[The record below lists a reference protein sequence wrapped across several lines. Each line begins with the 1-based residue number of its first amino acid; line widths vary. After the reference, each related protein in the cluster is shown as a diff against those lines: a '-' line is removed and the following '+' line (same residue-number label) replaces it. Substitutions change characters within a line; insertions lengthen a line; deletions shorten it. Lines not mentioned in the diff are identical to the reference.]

1 MSATYGNLNI
11 ANAWE
16 AIADQIGDLPAIST
30 LETSTTW
37 KEFERNSASLART
50 FYEKGLKRDSKV
62 AFYCYNGPEYLEGQ
76 FAAFKL
82 RAIPANVNYRYL
94 DEELAYILNN
104 SDAEAILFDSSLT
117 ERVDSV
123 RAKCPKL
130 KAFVRIGEGANEDWF
145 MSYKDA
151 ISNDPLER
159 FERSSDDL
167 WFLYTGGTTGSP
179 KAVMWSHSGLI
190 GGMGETFR
198 SLGEEIPET
207 PHDAGDLAKRVT
219 GSGKEIRQLC
229 AAPLMHGTSS
239 LTALSTHMHGG
250 LVATLASKTFNAKE
264 LWETVEK
271 FKITMLTIV
280 GDAFARPMI
289 DELERSVADSRSW
302 DISSLRLV
310 MSSGVMF
317 SAPLKER
324 LLNLHSCTIL
334 DALGSSEG
342 TGMGKQVTS
351 RKRKDTGTARF
362 YLGKHTKVLRE
373 DGQEV
378 EPGSKQI
385 GKLALGYPLPVGYY
399 KDHEKT
405 EETFPTINGRRWSI
419 PGDWASVEKDGSIT
433 LLGRGSECI
442 NTGGEKV
449 FPEEVEEALKI
460 NPKIIDCNVVGLPDD
475 RWGEAV
481 AAVVEIKD
489 GEIISELEIINDAK
503 KRLAGYKVPKSIVF
517 VEKLKRGPNGKS
529 DYRWAR
535 KTAEN
540 API

>member
-1 MSATYGNLNI
+1 VSGTYVNLNI
-11 ANAWE
+11 ATAWE
-16 AIADQIGDLPAIST
+16 AISDQIGDLTAIST
-30 LETSTTW
+30 SENSESW
-37 KEFERNSASLART
+37 EEFEKRSASLAKT
-50 FYEKGLKRDSKV
+50 FSEKGLKRDSKV

-76 FAAFKL
+76 FAAFKI

-104 SDAEAILFDSSLT
+104 ADAEAILFDSSLT

-123 RAKCPKL
+123 RSRCPKL
-130 KAFVRIGEGANEDWF
+130 KVFVRIGGGSSEDWITD
-145 MSYKDA
+145 YEEA
-151 ISNDPLER
+151 VNNDTLPR
-159 FERSSDDL
+159 IERSGDDL

-179 KAVMWSHSGLI
+179 KAVMWSHAGLL
-190 GGMGETFR
+190 GGMAETFR
-198 SLGEEIPET
+198 SLGEKIPENSEE
-207 PHDAGDLAKRVT
+207 AGSIAKRVT
-219 GSGKEIRQLC
+219 SEGKEIRQLC

-239 LTALSTHMHGG
+239 LTALSTHTHGG
-250 LVATLASKTFNAKE
+250 LVSTLSSRTFDPRE
-264 LWETVEK
+264 LWEMVEK
-271 FKITMLTIV
+271 CKITMLTIV

-289 DELERSVADSRSW
+289 EELENSFANDTAW
-302 DISSLRLV
+302 DITSLRLV

-324 LLNLHSCTIL
+324 LLDLHSCTIL

-351 RKRKDTGTARF
+351 RRRKDTGTARF
-362 YLGKHTKVLRE
+362 FLGEHTRVLTE
-373 DGQEV
+373 NGEEV
-378 EPGSKQI
+378 EPGSNMT

-399 KDHEKT
+399 KDPEKT
-405 EETFPTINGRRWSI
+405 EATFPTINGRRWSI

-460 NPKIIDCNVVGLPDD
+460 NPLVVDCNVVGISDE
-475 RWGEAV
+475 RWGQAV
-481 AAVVEIKD
+481 TAVVEIKT
-489 GEIISELEIINDAK
+489 GATLEEAELLTEVK
-503 KRLAGYKVPKSIVF
+503 ERLAGYKVPKSVIF
-517 VEKLKRGPNGKS
+517 VEKLKRGPNGKA

-535 KTAEN
+535 EIAQSF
-540 API
+540 

>member
-1 MSATYGNLNI
+1 MSTTYGNLNI
-11 ANAWE
+11 ATAWE
-16 AIADQIGDLPAIST
+16 AISDEIGDLTAISSS
-30 LETSTTW
+30 ENSKSW
-37 KEFERNSASLART
+37 EEFEKRSASLAKT
-50 FYEKGLKRDSKV
+50 FSEKGLKRDSKV
-62 AFYCYNGPEYLEGQ
+62 AFYCYNGSEYLEGQ
-76 FAAFKL
+76 FAAFKI

-104 SDAEAILFDSSLT
+104 ADAEAVLFDSSLT

-123 RAKCPKL
+123 RSRCPKL
-130 KAFVRIGEGANEDWF
+130 KVFVRIGEGSSQDWITNYED
-145 MSYKDA
+145 A
-151 ISNDPLER
+151 VNNDPLPR
-159 FERSSDDL
+159 IDRSGDDL

-179 KAVMWSHSGLI
+179 KAVMWSHAGLM
-190 GGMGETFR
+190 GGMTETFR
-198 SLGEEIPET
+198 SLGEKVPESFEE
-207 PHDAGDLAKRVT
+207 AAKVAKRVT
-219 GSGKEIRQLC
+219 GEGKEIRQLC

-239 LTALSTHMHGG
+239 LTALGTHMHGG
-250 LVATLASKTFNAKE
+250 LVATLSSRTFDPKE
-264 LWETVEK
+264 LWEMVEK
-271 FKITMLTIV
+271 RRITMLTIV

-289 DELERSVADSRSW
+289 DELEASLESGNAR

-324 LLNLHSCTIL
+324 LLDLHSCTIL

-351 RKRKDTGTARF
+351 RRKKDTGTARF
-362 YLGKHTKVLRE
+362 FLGEHTRVISE
-373 DGQEV
+373 DGEEI
-378 EPGSKQI
+378 EPGSEKT

-399 KDHEKT
+399 KDPEKT
-405 EETFPTINGRRWSI
+405 ESTFPTINGRRWSI

-460 NPKIIDCNVVGLPDD
+460 NPLVVDCNVVGLPDE
-475 RWGEAV
+475 RWGQAV
-481 AAVVEIKD
+481 TAVVEVEP
-489 GEIISELEIINDAK
+489 GETLEDVELLNDVK
-503 KRLAGYKVPKSIVF
+503 ERLAGYKVPKSVVF

-535 KTAEN
+535 ETAQSL
-540 API
+540 

>member
-11 ANAWE
+11 ATAWE
-16 AIADQIGDLPAIST
+16 AISDQIGDLTAIYSG
-30 LETSTTW
+30 ENSESW
-37 KEFERNSASLART
+37 EEFEKRSASLAKT
-50 FYEKGLKRDSKV
+50 FSEKGLKRDSKV

-76 FAAFKL
+76 FAAFKI

-104 SDAEAILFDSSLT
+104 ADAEALLFDSSLT

-123 RAKCPKL
+123 RSRCPKL
-130 KAFVRIGEGANEDWF
+130 KVFLRVGEGPSEDWITN
-145 MSYKDA
+145 YEDA
-151 ISNDPLER
+151 VNNDPLPR
-159 FERSSDDL
+159 IERSGDDL

-179 KAVMWSHSGLI
+179 KAVMWSHAGLM
-190 GGMGETFR
+190 GGMAETFR
-198 SLGEEIPET
+198 SLGEKVPENFEEAAEI
-207 PHDAGDLAKRVT
+207 AKRVT
-219 GSGKEIRQLC
+219 GEGKEIRQLC

-239 LTALSTHMHGG
+239 LTALGTHMHGG
-250 LVATLASKTFNAKE
+250 LVATLSSRTFYPKE
-264 LWETVEK
+264 LWEMVEK
-271 FKITMLTIV
+271 CKITMLTIV

-289 DELERSVADSRSW
+289 DELEDSLKSDTAW
-302 DISSLRLV
+302 DLSSLRLV

-324 LLNLHSCTIL
+324 LLDLHSCTIL

-351 RKRKDTGTARF
+351 RRKKDTGTARF
-362 YLGKHTKVLRE
+362 FLGEHTRVLSE
-373 DGQEV
+373 DGEEI
-378 EPGSKQI
+378 EPGSEKI

-399 KDHEKT
+399 KDPEKT
-405 EETFPTINGRRWSI
+405 ELTFPTINGRRWSI
-419 PGDWASVEKDGSIT
+419 PGDWATIEKDGSIT

-460 NPKIIDCNVVGLPDD
+460 NSLVVDCNVVGLPDD
-475 RWGEAV
+475 RWGQAV
-481 AAVVEIKD
+481 TAVVEVKK
-489 GEIISELEIINDAK
+489 GETLKEVELLNDVK
-503 KRLAGYKVPKSIVF
+503 ERLAGYKVPKSVIF

-535 KTAEN
+535 ETAESS
-540 API
+540 

>member
-11 ANAWE
+11 ATAWE
-16 AIADQIGDLPAIST
+16 AISDQIGDLTAIYSG
-30 LETSTTW
+30 ENSESW
-37 KEFERNSASLART
+37 EEFEKRSASLAKT
-50 FYEKGLKRDSKV
+50 FSEKGLKRDSKV

-76 FAAFKL
+76 FAAFKI

-104 SDAEAILFDSSLT
+104 ADAEALLFDSSLT

-123 RAKCPKL
+123 RSRCPKL
-130 KAFVRIGEGANEDWF
+130 KVFLRVGEGPSEDWITN
-145 MSYKDA
+145 YEDA
-151 ISNDPLER
+151 VNNDPLPR
-159 FERSSDDL
+159 IERSGDDL

-179 KAVMWSHSGLI
+179 KAVMWSHAGLM
-190 GGMGETFR
+190 GGMAETFR
-198 SLGEEIPET
+198 SLGEKVPENFEEAAEI
-207 PHDAGDLAKRVT
+207 AKRVT
-219 GSGKEIRQLC
+219 GEGKEIRQLC

-239 LTALSTHMHGG
+239 LTALGTHMHGG
-250 LVATLASKTFNAKE
+250 LVATLSSRTFDPKE
-264 LWETVEK
+264 LWEMVEK
-271 FKITMLTIV
+271 CKITMLTIV

-289 DELERSVADSRSW
+289 DELEDSLKSDTVW
-302 DISSLRLV
+302 DLSSLRLV

-324 LLNLHSCTIL
+324 LLDLHSCTIL

-351 RKRKDTGTARF
+351 RRKKDTGTARF
-362 YLGKHTKVLRE
+362 FLGEHTRVLSE
-373 DGQEV
+373 DGE
-378 EPGSKQI
+378 EIELGSEKI

-399 KDHEKT
+399 KDPEKT
-405 EETFPTINGRRWSI
+405 ELTFPTINGRRWSI
-419 PGDWASVEKDGSIT
+419 PGDWATIEKDGSIT

-460 NPKIIDCNVVGLPDD
+460 NSLVVDCNVVGLPDD
-475 RWGEAV
+475 RWGQAV
-481 AAVVEIKD
+481 TAVVEVKK
-489 GEIISELEIINDAK
+489 GETLKEVELLNDVK
-503 KRLAGYKVPKSIVF
+503 ERLAGYKVPKSVIF

-535 KTAEN
+535 ETAESS
-540 API
+540 

>member
-11 ANAWE
+11 ATAWE
-16 AIADQIGDLPAIST
+16 AISDQIGDLTAIYSG
-30 LETSTTW
+30 ENSESW
-37 KEFERNSASLART
+37 EEFEKRSASLAKT
-50 FYEKGLKRDSKV
+50 FSEKGLKRDSKV

-76 FAAFKL
+76 FAAFKI

-104 SDAEAILFDSSLT
+104 ADAEALLFDSSLT

-123 RAKCPKL
+123 RSRCPKL
-130 KAFVRIGEGANEDWF
+130 KVFLRVGEGPSEDWITN
-145 MSYKDA
+145 YEDA
-151 ISNDPLER
+151 VSNDPLPR
-159 FERSSDDL
+159 IERSGDDL

-179 KAVMWSHSGLI
+179 KAVMWSHAGLM
-190 GGMGETFR
+190 GGMAETFR
-198 SLGEEIPET
+198 SLGEKVPENFEEAAEI
-207 PHDAGDLAKRVT
+207 AKRVT
-219 GSGKEIRQLC
+219 GEGKEIRQLC

-239 LTALSTHMHGG
+239 LTALGTHMHGG
-250 LVATLASKTFNAKE
+250 LVATLSSRTFDPKE
-264 LWETVEK
+264 LWEMVEK
-271 FKITMLTIV
+271 CKITMLTIV

-289 DELERSVADSRSW
+289 DELEDSLKSDTVR
-302 DISSLRLV
+302 DLSSLRLV

-324 LLNLHSCTIL
+324 LLDLHSCTIL

-351 RKRKDTGTARF
+351 RRKKDTGTARF
-362 YLGKHTKVLRE
+362 FLGEHTRVLSE
-373 DGQEV
+373 DGEEI
-378 EPGSKQI
+378 EPGSEKI

-399 KDHEKT
+399 KDPEKT
-405 EETFPTINGRRWSI
+405 ELTFPTINGRRWSI
-419 PGDWASVEKDGSIT
+419 PGDWATIEKDGSIT

-460 NPKIIDCNVVGLPDD
+460 NSLVVDCNVVGLPDD
-475 RWGEAV
+475 RWGQAV
-481 AAVVEIKD
+481 TAVVEVKK
-489 GEIISELEIINDAK
+489 GETLKEVELLNDVK
-503 KRLAGYKVPKSIVF
+503 ERLAGYKVPKSVIF

-535 KTAEN
+535 ETAESS
-540 API
+540 

>member
-11 ANAWE
+11 ATAWE
-16 AIADQIGDLPAIST
+16 AISDQIGDLTAIYSG
-30 LETSTTW
+30 ENSESW
-37 KEFERNSASLART
+37 EEFEKRSASLAKT
-50 FYEKGLKRDSKV
+50 FSEKGLKRDSKV
-62 AFYCYNGPEYLEGQ
+62 AFYCYNGSEYLEGQ
-76 FAAFKL
+76 FAAFKI

-104 SDAEAILFDSSLT
+104 ADAEAVIFDSSLT
-117 ERVDSV
+117 GRVESV
-123 RAKCPKL
+123 RSRCPKL
-130 KAFVRIGEGANEDWF
+130 KVFIRIGEGVPEDWIIN
-145 MSYKDA
+145 YEDA
-151 ISNDPLER
+151 VNNEPLQR
-159 FERSSDDL
+159 IERSGEDL

-179 KAVMWSHSGLI
+179 KAVMWSHAGLM
-190 GGMGETFR
+190 GGMAETFR
-198 SLGEEIPET
+198 SLGARVPESSEEAAKIAKIVT
-207 PHDAGDLAKRVT
+207 DDA
-219 GSGKEIRQLC
+219 KEIRQLC

-239 LTALSTHMHGG
+239 LTALGTHTHGG
-250 LVATLASKTFNAKE
+250 LVATLSSRTFDPKE
-264 LWETVEK
+264 LWEMVEK
-271 FKITMLTIV
+271 CRITMLTIV

-289 DELERSVADSRSW
+289 DELEMSLENGTAR

-342 TGMGKQVTS
+342 TGMGKHVTS
-351 RKRKDTGTARF
+351 RRKKDTGTAKF
-362 YLGKHTKVLRE
+362 FLGEHTRVLSE
-373 DGQEV
+373 DGVEI
-378 EPGSKQI
+378 EPGSNKT

-399 KDHEKT
+399 KDSEKT
-405 EETFPTINGRRWSI
+405 ELTFPTINGRRWSI

-460 NPKIIDCNVVGLPDD
+460 NPLVIDCNVVGLPDE
-475 RWGEAV
+475 RWGQAV
-481 AAVVEIKD
+481 TAVVEVKK
-489 GEIISELEIINDAK
+489 GETLEEAELLNDVRE
-503 KRLAGYKVPKSIVF
+503 RLAGYKVPKSVVF

-535 KTAEN
+535 ETAQSL
-540 API
+540 

>member
-1 MSATYGNLNI
+1 VSATYGNLNI
-11 ANAWE
+11 ATAWE
-16 AIADQIGDLPAIST
+16 AISDQIGDLTAIYSG
-30 LETSTTW
+30 ENSESW
-37 KEFERNSASLART
+37 EEFEKRSASLAKT
-50 FYEKGLKRDSKV
+50 FSEKGLKRDSKV

-76 FAAFKL
+76 FAAFKI

-104 SDAEAILFDSSLT
+104 ADAEALLFDSSLT

-123 RAKCPKL
+123 RSRCPKL
-130 KAFVRIGEGANEDWF
+130 KVFLRVGEGPSEDWITN
-145 MSYKDA
+145 YEDA
-151 ISNDPLER
+151 VNNDPLPR
-159 FERSSDDL
+159 IERSGDDL

-179 KAVMWSHSGLI
+179 KAVMWSHAGLM
-190 GGMGETFR
+190 GGMAETFR
-198 SLGEEIPET
+198 SLGEKVPENFEEAAEI
-207 PHDAGDLAKRVT
+207 AKRVT
-219 GSGKEIRQLC
+219 GEGKEIRQLC

-239 LTALSTHMHGG
+239 LTALGTHMHGG
-250 LVATLASKTFNAKE
+250 LVATLSSRTFDPKE
-264 LWETVEK
+264 LWEMVEK
-271 FKITMLTIV
+271 CKITMLTIV

-289 DELERSVADSRSW
+289 NELEDSLKSDTVW
-302 DISSLRLV
+302 DLSSLRLV

-324 LLNLHSCTIL
+324 LLDLHSCTIL

-351 RKRKDTGTARF
+351 RRKKDTGTARF
-362 YLGKHTKVLRE
+362 FLGEHTRVLSE
-373 DGQEV
+373 DGEEI
-378 EPGSKQI
+378 EPGSEKI

-399 KDHEKT
+399 KDPEKT
-405 EETFPTINGRRWSI
+405 ELTFPTINGRRWSI
-419 PGDWASVEKDGSIT
+419 PGDWATIEKDGSIT

-460 NPKIIDCNVVGLPDD
+460 NSLVVDCNVVGLPDD
-475 RWGEAV
+475 RWGQAV
-481 AAVVEIKD
+481 TAVVEVKK
-489 GEIISELEIINDAK
+489 GETLKEVELLNDVK
-503 KRLAGYKVPKSIVF
+503 ERLAGYKVPKSVIF

-535 KTAEN
+535 ETAESS
-540 API
+540 

>member
-11 ANAWE
+11 ATAWE
-16 AIADQIGDLPAIST
+16 AISDQIGDLTAIYSG
-30 LETSTTW
+30 ENSESW
-37 KEFERNSASLART
+37 EEFEKRSASLAKT
-50 FYEKGLKRDSKV
+50 FSEKGLKRDSKV

-76 FAAFKL
+76 FAAFKI

-104 SDAEAILFDSSLT
+104 ADAEALLFDSSLT

-123 RAKCPKL
+123 RSRCPKL
-130 KAFVRIGEGANEDWF
+130 KVFLRVGEGPSEDWITN
-145 MSYKDA
+145 YEDA
-151 ISNDPLER
+151 VNNDPLPR
-159 FERSSDDL
+159 IERSGDDL

-179 KAVMWSHSGLI
+179 KAVMWSHAGLM
-190 GGMGETFR
+190 GGMAETFR
-198 SLGEEIPET
+198 SLGEKVPENFEEAA
-207 PHDAGDLAKRVT
+207 DIAKRVT
-219 GSGKEIRQLC
+219 GEGKEIRQLC

-239 LTALSTHMHGG
+239 LTALGTHMHGG
-250 LVATLASKTFNAKE
+250 LVATLSSRTFDPKE
-264 LWETVEK
+264 LWEMVEK
-271 FKITMLTIV
+271 CKITMLTIV

-289 DELERSVADSRSW
+289 DELEDSLKSDTVW
-302 DISSLRLV
+302 DLSSLRLV

-324 LLNLHSCTIL
+324 LLDLHSCTIL

-351 RKRKDTGTARF
+351 RRKKDTGTARF
-362 YLGKHTKVLRE
+362 FLGEHTRVLSE
-373 DGQEV
+373 DGEEI
-378 EPGSKQI
+378 EPGSEKI

-399 KDHEKT
+399 KDPEKT
-405 EETFPTINGRRWSI
+405 ELTFPTINGRRWSI
-419 PGDWASVEKDGSIT
+419 PGDWATIEKDGSIT

-460 NPKIIDCNVVGLPDD
+460 NSLVVDCNVVGLPDD
-475 RWGEAV
+475 RWGQAV
-481 AAVVEIKD
+481 TAVVEVKK
-489 GEIISELEIINDAK
+489 GETLKEVELLNDVK
-503 KRLAGYKVPKSIVF
+503 ERLAGYKVPKSVIF

-535 KTAEN
+535 ETAESS
-540 API
+540 

>member
-11 ANAWE
+11 ATAWE
-16 AIADQIGDLPAIST
+16 AISDQIGDLTAIYSG
-30 LETSTTW
+30 ENSESW
-37 KEFERNSASLART
+37 EEFEKRSASLAKT
-50 FYEKGLKRDSKV
+50 FSEKGLKRDSKV

-76 FAAFKL
+76 FAAFKI

-104 SDAEAILFDSSLT
+104 ADAEALLFDSSLT

-123 RAKCPKL
+123 RSRCPKL
-130 KAFVRIGEGANEDWF
+130 KVFLRVGEGPSEDWITN
-145 MSYKDA
+145 YEDA
-151 ISNDPLER
+151 VNNDPLPR
-159 FERSSDDL
+159 IERSGDDL

-179 KAVMWSHSGLI
+179 KAVMWSHAGLM
-190 GGMGETFR
+190 GGMAETFR
-198 SLGEEIPET
+198 SLGEKVPENFEEAAEI
-207 PHDAGDLAKRVT
+207 AKRVT
-219 GSGKEIRQLC
+219 GAGKEIRQLC

-239 LTALSTHMHGG
+239 LTALGTHMHGG
-250 LVATLASKTFNAKE
+250 LVATLSSRTFDPKE
-264 LWETVEK
+264 LWEMVEK
-271 FKITMLTIV
+271 CKITMLTIV

-289 DELERSVADSRSW
+289 DELEDSLKSDTVW
-302 DISSLRLV
+302 DLSSLRLV

-324 LLNLHSCTIL
+324 LLDLHSCTIL

-351 RKRKDTGTARF
+351 RRKKDTGTARF
-362 YLGKHTKVLRE
+362 FLGEHTRVLSE
-373 DGQEV
+373 DGEEI
-378 EPGSKQI
+378 EPGSEKI

-399 KDHEKT
+399 KDPEKT
-405 EETFPTINGRRWSI
+405 ELTFPTINGRRWSI
-419 PGDWASVEKDGSIT
+419 PGDWATIEKDGSIT

-460 NPKIIDCNVVGLPDD
+460 NSLVVDCNVVGLPDD
-475 RWGEAV
+475 RWGQAV
-481 AAVVEIKD
+481 TAVVEVKK
-489 GEIISELEIINDAK
+489 GETLKEVELLNDVK
-503 KRLAGYKVPKSIVF
+503 ERLAGYKVPKSVIF

-535 KTAEN
+535 ETAESS
-540 API
+540 

>member
-11 ANAWE
+11 ATAWE
-16 AIADQIGDLPAIST
+16 AISDQIGDLTAVYSS
-30 LETSTTW
+30 ENSESW
-37 KEFERNSASLART
+37 EEFEKRSASLAKT
-50 FYEKGLKRDSKV
+50 FSEKGLKRDSKV
-62 AFYCYNGPEYLEGQ
+62 AFYCYNGSEYLEGQ
-76 FAAFKL
+76 FAAFKI

-94 DEELAYILNN
+94 DDELAYILNN
-104 SDAEAILFDSSLT
+104 ADAEALLFDSSLT

-123 RAKCPKL
+123 RSRCPKL
-130 KAFVRIGEGANEDWF
+130 KVFLRIGEGPSEDWITD
-145 MSYKDA
+145 YEDA
-151 ISNDPLER
+151 VNNDPLPR
-159 FERSSDDL
+159 IDRSGDDL

-179 KAVMWSHSGLI
+179 KAVMWSHAGLM
-190 GGMGETFR
+190 GGMTETFR
-198 SLGEEIPET
+198 SLGEKVPENFEEAAEI
-207 PHDAGDLAKRVT
+207 AKRVT
-219 GSGKEIRQLC
+219 GEGKEIRQLC

-239 LTALSTHMHGG
+239 LTALGTHMHGG
-250 LVATLASKTFNAKE
+250 LVATLSSRTFDPKE
-264 LWETVEK
+264 LWEMVEK
-271 FKITMLTIV
+271 CKVTMLTIV

-289 DELERSVADSRSW
+289 DELEASLENGTIR

-351 RKRKDTGTARF
+351 RRKKDTGTAKF
-362 YLGKHTKVLRE
+362 FLGEHTRVLSE
-373 DGQEV
+373 DGEEI
-378 EPGSKQI
+378 EPGSKKI

-399 KDHEKT
+399 KDPEKT
-405 EETFPTINGRRWSI
+405 EATFPTINGRRWSI
-419 PGDWASVEKDGSIT
+419 PGDWATIEKNGSIT

-460 NPKIIDCNVVGLPDD
+460 NPLVVDCNVVGLPDE

-481 AAVVEIKD
+481 TALVEVRKGETLREAELLKD
-489 GEIISELEIINDAK
+489 VKE
-503 KRLAGYKVPKSIVF
+503 RLAGYKVPKSVIF

-535 KTAEN
+535 KKAQSL
-540 API
+540 

>member
-11 ANAWE
+11 ATAWE
-16 AIADQIGDLPAIST
+16 AISDQIGDLTAIYSG
-30 LETSTTW
+30 ENSESW
-37 KEFERNSASLART
+37 EEFEKRSASLAKT
-50 FYEKGLKRDSKV
+50 FSEKGLKRDSKV

-76 FAAFKL
+76 FAAFKI

-104 SDAEAILFDSSLT
+104 ADAEALLFDSSLT

-123 RAKCPKL
+123 RSRCPKL
-130 KAFVRIGEGANEDWF
+130 KVFLRVGEGPSEDWITN
-145 MSYKDA
+145 YEDA
-151 ISNDPLER
+151 VNNDPLPR
-159 FERSSDDL
+159 IERSGDDL

-179 KAVMWSHSGLI
+179 KAVMWSHAGLM
-190 GGMGETFR
+190 GGMAETFR
-198 SLGEEIPET
+198 SLGEKVPENFEEAAEI
-207 PHDAGDLAKRVT
+207 AKRVT
-219 GSGKEIRQLC
+219 GEGKEIRQLC

-239 LTALSTHMHGG
+239 LTALGTHMHGG
-250 LVATLASKTFNAKE
+250 LVATLSSRTFDPKE
-264 LWETVEK
+264 LWEMVEK
-271 FKITMLTIV
+271 CKITMLTIV

-289 DELERSVADSRSW
+289 DELEDSLKSDTVW
-302 DISSLRLV
+302 DLSSLRLV

-324 LLNLHSCTIL
+324 LLDLHSCTIL

-351 RKRKDTGTARF
+351 RRKKDTGTARF
-362 YLGKHTKVLRE
+362 FLGEHTRVLSE
-373 DGQEV
+373 DGEEI
-378 EPGSKQI
+378 EPGSEKI

-399 KDHEKT
+399 KDPEKT
-405 EETFPTINGRRWSI
+405 ELTFPTINGRRWSI
-419 PGDWASVEKDGSIT
+419 PGDWATIEKDGSIT

-460 NPKIIDCNVVGLPDD
+460 NSLVVDCNVVGLPDD
-475 RWGEAV
+475 RWGQAV
-481 AAVVEIKD
+481 TALVEVKK
-489 GEIISELEIINDAK
+489 GETLKEVELLNDVK
-503 KRLAGYKVPKSIVF
+503 ERLAGYKVPKSVIF

-535 KTAEN
+535 ETAESS
-540 API
+540 

>member
-11 ANAWE
+11 ATAWE
-16 AIADQIGDLPAIST
+16 AISDQIGDLTAIYSS
-30 LETSTTW
+30 ENSESW
-37 KEFERNSASLART
+37 EEFEKRSASLAKT
-50 FYEKGLKRDSKV
+50 FSEKGLKRDSKV
-62 AFYCYNGPEYLEGQ
+62 AFYCYNGSEYLEGQ
-76 FAAFKL
+76 FAAFKI
-82 RAIPANVNYRYL
+82 RAIHANVNYRYL
-94 DEELAYILNN
+94 DDELAYILNN
-104 SDAEAILFDSSLT
+104 ADAEALLFDSSLT

-123 RAKCPKL
+123 RSRCPKL
-130 KAFVRIGEGANEDWF
+130 KVFLRIGEGPSEDWITD
-145 MSYKDA
+145 YEDA
-151 ISNDPLER
+151 VNNDPLPR
-159 FERSSDDL
+159 IDRSGDDL

-179 KAVMWSHSGLI
+179 KAVMWSHAGLM
-190 GGMGETFR
+190 GGMTETFR
-198 SLGEEIPET
+198 SLGEKVPENFEEAAEI
-207 PHDAGDLAKRVT
+207 AKRVT
-219 GSGKEIRQLC
+219 GEGKEIRQLC

-239 LTALSTHMHGG
+239 LTALGTHMHGG
-250 LVATLASKTFNAKE
+250 LVATLSSRTFDPKE
-264 LWETVEK
+264 LWEMVEK
-271 FKITMLTIV
+271 CKVTMLTIV

-289 DELERSVADSRSW
+289 DELEASLENGTIR

-351 RKRKDTGTARF
+351 RRKKDTGTAKF
-362 YLGKHTKVLRE
+362 FLGEHTRVLSE
-373 DGQEV
+373 DGEEI
-378 EPGSKQI
+378 EPGSKKI

-399 KDHEKT
+399 KDPEKT
-405 EETFPTINGRRWSI
+405 EATFPTINGRRWSI
-419 PGDWASVEKDGSIT
+419 PGDWATIEKNGSIT

-460 NPKIIDCNVVGLPDD
+460 NPLVVDCNVVGLPDE

-481 AAVVEIKD
+481 TALVEVRKGETLREAELLKD
-489 GEIISELEIINDAK
+489 VKE
-503 KRLAGYKVPKSIVF
+503 RLAGYKVPKSVIF

-535 KTAEN
+535 KKAQSL
-540 API
+540 

>member
-1 MSATYGNLNI
+1 MSTTYGNLNI
-11 ANAWE
+11 ATAWE
-16 AIADQIGDLPAIST
+16 AISDEIGDLTAISSS
-30 LETSTTW
+30 ENSKSW
-37 KEFERNSASLART
+37 EEFEKRSASLAKT
-50 FYEKGLKRDSKV
+50 FSEKGLKRDSKV
-62 AFYCYNGPEYLEGQ
+62 AFYCYNGSEYLEGQ
-76 FAAFKL
+76 FAAFKI

-104 SDAEAILFDSSLT
+104 ADAEAVLFDSSLT
-117 ERVDSV
+117 ERVNSV
-123 RAKCPKL
+123 RSRCPKL
-130 KAFVRIGEGANEDWF
+130 KVFVRIGEGSSQDWITNYED
-145 MSYKDA
+145 A
-151 ISNDPLER
+151 VNNDPLPR
-159 FERSSDDL
+159 IDRSGEDL

-179 KAVMWSHSGLI
+179 KAVMWSHAGLM
-190 GGMGETFR
+190 GGMTETFR
-198 SLGEEIPET
+198 SLGEKVPESFEE
-207 PHDAGDLAKRVT
+207 AAKVAKRVT
-219 GSGKEIRQLC
+219 GEGKEIRQLC

-239 LTALSTHMHGG
+239 LTALGTHMHGG
-250 LVATLASKTFNAKE
+250 LVATLSSRTFDPKE
-264 LWETVEK
+264 LWEMVEK
-271 FKITMLTIV
+271 RRITMLTIV

-289 DELERSVADSRSW
+289 DELEASLESGNAR

-324 LLNLHSCTIL
+324 LLDLHSCTIL

-351 RKRKDTGTARF
+351 RRKKDTGTARF
-362 YLGKHTKVLRE
+362 FLGEHTRVISE
-373 DGQEV
+373 DGEEI
-378 EPGSKQI
+378 EPGSEKT

-399 KDHEKT
+399 KDPEKT
-405 EETFPTINGRRWSI
+405 ESTFPTINGRRWSI

-460 NPKIIDCNVVGLPDD
+460 NPLVVDCNVVGLPDE
-475 RWGEAV
+475 RWGQAV
-481 AAVVEIKD
+481 TAVVEVEPGETLEEVELLKD
-489 GEIISELEIINDAK
+489 VKE
-503 KRLAGYKVPKSIVF
+503 RLAGYKVPKSVVF

-535 KTAEN
+535 ETAQSL
-540 API
+540 

>member
-1 MSATYGNLNI
+1 MSTTYGNLNI
-11 ANAWE
+11 ATAWE
-16 AIADQIGDLPAIST
+16 AISDEIGDLTVISSS
-30 LETSTTW
+30 ENSESW
-37 KEFERNSASLART
+37 EEFEKRSASLAKT
-50 FYEKGLKRDSKV
+50 FSEKGLKRDSKV
-62 AFYCYNGPEYLEGQ
+62 AFYCYNGSEYLEGQ
-76 FAAFKL
+76 FAAFKI

-104 SDAEAILFDSSLT
+104 ADAEAVLFDSSLT

-123 RAKCPKL
+123 RSRCPKL
-130 KAFVRIGEGANEDWF
+130 KVFVRIGEGFSQDWITNYED
-145 MSYKDA
+145 A
-151 ISNDPLER
+151 VNNDPLPR
-159 FERSSDDL
+159 IDRSGDDL

-179 KAVMWSHSGLI
+179 KAVMWSHAGLM
-190 GGMGETFR
+190 GGMTETFR
-198 SLGEEIPET
+198 SLGEKVPESFEE
-207 PHDAGDLAKRVT
+207 AAKIAKRVT
-219 GSGKEIRQLC
+219 GEGKEIRQLC

-239 LTALSTHMHGG
+239 LTALGTHMHGG
-250 LVATLASKTFNAKE
+250 LVATLSSRTFDPKE
-264 LWETVEK
+264 LWEMVEK
-271 FKITMLTIV
+271 CRITMLTIV

-289 DELERSVADSRSW
+289 DELEASLESGNAR

-324 LLNLHSCTIL
+324 LLDLHSCTIL

-351 RKRKDTGTARF
+351 RRKKDTGTARF
-362 YLGKHTKVLRE
+362 FLGEHTRVISE
-373 DGQEV
+373 DGEEI
-378 EPGSKQI
+378 EPGSEKT

-399 KDHEKT
+399 KDPEKT
-405 EETFPTINGRRWSI
+405 ESTFPTINGRRWSI

-460 NPKIIDCNVVGLPDD
+460 NPLVVDCNVVGLPDE
-475 RWGEAV
+475 RWGQAV
-481 AAVVEIKD
+481 TAVVEVEP
-489 GEIISELEIINDAK
+489 GETLEAVELLNDVK
-503 KRLAGYKVPKSIVF
+503 ERLAGYKVPKSVVF

-535 KTAEN
+535 ETAQSL
-540 API
+540 

>member
-1 MSATYGNLNI
+1 MSTTYGNLNI
-11 ANAWE
+11 ATAWE
-16 AIADQIGDLPAIST
+16 AISDEIGDLTAISSS
-30 LETSTTW
+30 ENSKSW
-37 KEFERNSASLART
+37 EEFEKRSASLAKT
-50 FYEKGLKRDSKV
+50 FSEKGLKRDSKV
-62 AFYCYNGPEYLEGQ
+62 AFYCYNGSEYLEGQ
-76 FAAFKL
+76 FAAFKI

-104 SDAEAILFDSSLT
+104 ADAEAVLFDSSLT

-123 RAKCPKL
+123 RSRCPKL
-130 KAFVRIGEGANEDWF
+130 KVFVRIGEGSSQDWITNYED
-145 MSYKDA
+145 A
-151 ISNDPLER
+151 VNNDPLPR
-159 FERSSDDL
+159 IDRSGDDL

-179 KAVMWSHSGLI
+179 KAVMWSHAGLM
-190 GGMGETFR
+190 GGMTETFR
-198 SLGEEIPET
+198 SLGEKVPESFEE
-207 PHDAGDLAKRVT
+207 AAKVAKRVT
-219 GSGKEIRQLC
+219 GEGKEIRQLC

-239 LTALSTHMHGG
+239 LTALGTHMHGG
-250 LVATLASKTFNAKE
+250 LVATLSSRTFDPKE
-264 LWETVEK
+264 LWEMVEK
-271 FKITMLTIV
+271 RRITMLTIV

-289 DELERSVADSRSW
+289 DELEASLESGNAR

-324 LLNLHSCTIL
+324 LLDLHSCTIL

-351 RKRKDTGTARF
+351 RRKKDTGTARF
-362 YLGKHTKVLRE
+362 FLGEHTRVISE
-373 DGQEV
+373 DGEEI
-378 EPGSKQI
+378 EPGSEKT

-399 KDHEKT
+399 KDPEKT
-405 EETFPTINGRRWSI
+405 ESTFPTINGRRWSI

-460 NPKIIDCNVVGLPDD
+460 NPLVVDCNVVGLPDE
-475 RWGEAV
+475 RWGQAV
-481 AAVVEIKD
+481 TAVVEVEP
-489 GEIISELEIINDAK
+489 GETLEEVELLNDVK
-503 KRLAGYKVPKSIVF
+503 ERLAGYKVPKSVVF

-535 KTAEN
+535 ETAQSL
-540 API
+540 

>member
-1 MSATYGNLNI
+1 VSATYGNLNI
-11 ANAWE
+11 ATAWE
-16 AIADQIGDLPAIST
+16 AISDQIGDLTAIYSS
-30 LETSTTW
+30 ENSESW
-37 KEFERNSASLART
+37 EEFEKRSASLAKT
-50 FYEKGLKRDSKV
+50 FSEKGLKRDSKV
-62 AFYCYNGPEYLEGQ
+62 AFYCYNGSEYLEGQ
-76 FAAFKL
+76 FAAFKI

-94 DEELAYILNN
+94 DDELAYILNN
-104 SDAEAILFDSSLT
+104 ADAEALLFDSSLT

-123 RAKCPKL
+123 RSRCPKL
-130 KAFVRIGEGANEDWF
+130 KVFLRIGEGPSEDWITD
-145 MSYKDA
+145 YEDA
-151 ISNDPLER
+151 VNNDPLPR
-159 FERSSDDL
+159 IDRSGDDL

-179 KAVMWSHSGLI
+179 KAVMWSHAGLM
-190 GGMGETFR
+190 GGMTETFR
-198 SLGEEIPET
+198 SLGEKVPENFEEAAEI
-207 PHDAGDLAKRVT
+207 AKRVT
-219 GSGKEIRQLC
+219 GEGKEIRQLC

-239 LTALSTHMHGG
+239 LTALGTHMHGG
-250 LVATLASKTFNAKE
+250 LVATLSSRTFDPKE
-264 LWETVEK
+264 LWEMVEK
-271 FKITMLTIV
+271 CKVTMLTIV

-289 DELERSVADSRSW
+289 DELEASLENGTIR

-351 RKRKDTGTARF
+351 RRKKDTGTAKF
-362 YLGKHTKVLRE
+362 FLGEHTRVLSE
-373 DGQEV
+373 DGEEI
-378 EPGSKQI
+378 EPGSKKI

-399 KDHEKT
+399 KDPEKT
-405 EETFPTINGRRWSI
+405 EATFPTINGRRWSI
-419 PGDWASVEKDGSIT
+419 PGDWATIEKNGSIT

-460 NPKIIDCNVVGLPDD
+460 NPLVVDCNVVGLPDE

-481 AAVVEIKD
+481 TALVEVRKGETLREAELLKD
-489 GEIISELEIINDAK
+489 VKE
-503 KRLAGYKVPKSIVF
+503 RLAGYKVPKSVIF

-535 KTAEN
+535 KKAQSL
-540 API
+540 

>member
-11 ANAWE
+11 ATAWE
-16 AIADQIGDLPAIST
+16 AISDQIGDLTAIYSG
-30 LETSTTW
+30 ENSESW
-37 KEFERNSASLART
+37 EEFEKRSASLAKT
-50 FYEKGLKRDSKV
+50 FSEKGLKRDSKV

-76 FAAFKL
+76 FAAFKI

-104 SDAEAILFDSSLT
+104 ADAEALLFDSSLT

-123 RAKCPKL
+123 RSRCPKL
-130 KAFVRIGEGANEDWF
+130 KVFLRVGEGPSEDWITN
-145 MSYKDA
+145 YEDA
-151 ISNDPLER
+151 VNNDPLPR
-159 FERSSDDL
+159 IERSGDDL

-179 KAVMWSHSGLI
+179 KAVMWSHAGLM
-190 GGMGETFR
+190 GGMTETFR
-198 SLGEEIPET
+198 SLGEKVPENFEEAAEI
-207 PHDAGDLAKRVT
+207 AKRVT
-219 GSGKEIRQLC
+219 GEGKEIRQLC

-239 LTALSTHMHGG
+239 LTALGTHMHGG
-250 LVATLASKTFNAKE
+250 LVATLSSRTFDPKE
-264 LWETVEK
+264 LWEMVEK
-271 FKITMLTIV
+271 CKITMLTIV

-289 DELERSVADSRSW
+289 DELEDSLKSDTVW
-302 DISSLRLV
+302 DLSSLRLV

-324 LLNLHSCTIL
+324 LLDLHSCTIL

-351 RKRKDTGTARF
+351 RRKKDTGTARF
-362 YLGKHTKVLRE
+362 FLGEHTRVLSE
-373 DGQEV
+373 DGEEI
-378 EPGSKQI
+378 EPGSEKI

-399 KDHEKT
+399 KDPEKT
-405 EETFPTINGRRWSI
+405 ELTFPTINGRRWSI
-419 PGDWASVEKDGSIT
+419 PGDWATIEKDGSIT

-460 NPKIIDCNVVGLPDD
+460 NSLVVDCNVVGLPDD
-475 RWGEAV
+475 RWGQAV
-481 AAVVEIKD
+481 TAVVEVKK
-489 GEIISELEIINDAK
+489 GETLKEVELLNDVK
-503 KRLAGYKVPKSIVF
+503 ERLAGYKVPKSVIF

-535 KTAEN
+535 ETAESS
-540 API
+540 

>member
-1 MSATYGNLNI
+1 VSTTYGNLNI
-11 ANAWE
+11 ATAWE
-16 AIADQIGDLPAIST
+16 AISDEIGDLTAISSS
-30 LETSTTW
+30 ENSESW
-37 KEFERNSASLART
+37 EEFEKRSASLAKT
-50 FYEKGLKRDSKV
+50 FSEKGLKRDSKV
-62 AFYCYNGPEYLEGQ
+62 AFYCYNGSEYLEGQ
-76 FAAFKL
+76 FAAFKI

-104 SDAEAILFDSSLT
+104 ADAEAVLFDSSLT

-123 RAKCPKL
+123 RSRCPKL
-130 KAFVRIGEGANEDWF
+130 KVFVRIGEGSSHDWITNYED
-145 MSYKDA
+145 A
-151 ISNDPLER
+151 VNNDPLPR
-159 FERSSDDL
+159 IDRSGDDL

-179 KAVMWSHSGLI
+179 KAVMWSHAGLM
-190 GGMGETFR
+190 GGMTETFR
-198 SLGEEIPET
+198 SLGEKVPESFEE
-207 PHDAGDLAKRVT
+207 AAKIAKRVT
-219 GSGKEIRQLC
+219 GEGKEIRQLC

-239 LTALSTHMHGG
+239 LTALGTHMHGG
-250 LVATLASKTFNAKE
+250 LVATLSSRTFDPKE
-264 LWETVEK
+264 LWEMVEK
-271 FKITMLTIV
+271 CRITMLTIV

-289 DELERSVADSRSW
+289 DELEESLESGNAR

-324 LLNLHSCTIL
+324 LLDLHSCTIL

-351 RKRKDTGTARF
+351 RRKKDTGTARF
-362 YLGKHTKVLRE
+362 FLGEHTRVISE
-373 DGQEV
+373 DGEEI
-378 EPGSKQI
+378 EPGSEKT

-399 KDHEKT
+399 KDPEKT
-405 EETFPTINGRRWSI
+405 ESTFPTINGRRWSI

-460 NPKIIDCNVVGLPDD
+460 NPLVVDCNVVGLPDE
-475 RWGEAV
+475 RWGQAV
-481 AAVVEIKD
+481 TAVVEVEP
-489 GEIISELEIINDAK
+489 GETLEAVELLNDVK
-503 KRLAGYKVPKSIVF
+503 ERLAGYKVPKSVVF

-535 KTAEN
+535 ETAQSS
-540 API
+540 

>member
-1 MSATYGNLNI
+1 MSGTYINLNI
-11 ANAWE
+11 ATAWE
-16 AIADQIGDLPAIST
+16 AISDQIGDLTAIST
-30 LETSTTW
+30 SENSESW
-37 KEFERNSASLART
+37 EEFEKRSASLAKT
-50 FYEKGLKRDSKV
+50 FSEKGLKRDSKV

-76 FAAFKL
+76 FAAFKI

-104 SDAEAILFDSSLT
+104 ADAEAILFDSSLT

-123 RAKCPKL
+123 RSRCPKL
-130 KAFVRIGEGANEDWF
+130 KVFVRIGGGSSEDWITD
-145 MSYKDA
+145 YEEA
-151 ISNDPLER
+151 VNNDTLPR
-159 FERSSDDL
+159 IERSGDDL

-179 KAVMWSHSGLI
+179 KAVMWSHAGLL
-190 GGMGETFR
+190 GGMAETFR
-198 SLGEEIPET
+198 SLGEKIPENSEE
-207 PHDAGDLAKRVT
+207 AGSIAKRVT
-219 GSGKEIRQLC
+219 SEGKEIRQLC

-239 LTALSTHMHGG
+239 LTALSTHTHGG
-250 LVATLASKTFNAKE
+250 LVSTLSSRTFDPRE
-264 LWETVEK
+264 LWEMVEK
-271 FKITMLTIV
+271 CKITMLTIV

-289 DELERSVADSRSW
+289 EELENSFANDTAW
-302 DISSLRLV
+302 DITSLRLV

-324 LLNLHSCTIL
+324 LLDLHSCTIL

-351 RKRKDTGTARF
+351 RRRKDTGTARF
-362 YLGKHTKVLRE
+362 FLGEHTRVLTE
-373 DGQEV
+373 NGEEV
-378 EPGSKQI
+378 EPGSNMT

-399 KDHEKT
+399 KDPEKT
-405 EETFPTINGRRWSI
+405 EATFPTINGRRWSI

-460 NPKIIDCNVVGLPDD
+460 NPLVVDCNVVGISDE
-475 RWGEAV
+475 RWGQAV
-481 AAVVEIKD
+481 TAVVEVKS
-489 GEIISELEIINDAK
+489 GETLEEAELLTEVK
-503 KRLAGYKVPKSIVF
+503 ERLAGYKVPKSVIF
-517 VEKLKRGPNGKS
+517 VEKLKRGPNGKA

-535 KTAEN
+535 EIAQSF
-540 API
+540 

>member
-1 MSATYGNLNI
+1 MSGTYVNLNI
-11 ANAWE
+11 ATAWE
-16 AIADQIGDLPAIST
+16 AISDQIGDLTAIST
-30 LETSTTW
+30 SENSESW
-37 KEFERNSASLART
+37 EEFEKRSASLAKT
-50 FYEKGLKRDSKV
+50 FSEKGLKRDSKV

-76 FAAFKL
+76 FAAFKI

-104 SDAEAILFDSSLT
+104 ADAEAILFDSSLT

-123 RAKCPKL
+123 RSRCPKL
-130 KAFVRIGEGANEDWF
+130 KVFVRIGGGSSEDWITD
-145 MSYKDA
+145 YEEA
-151 ISNDPLER
+151 VNNDTLPR
-159 FERSSDDL
+159 IERSGDDL

-179 KAVMWSHSGLI
+179 KAVMWSHAGLL
-190 GGMGETFR
+190 GGMAETFR
-198 SLGEEIPET
+198 SLGEKIPENSEE
-207 PHDAGDLAKRVT
+207 AGSIAKRVT
-219 GSGKEIRQLC
+219 SEGKEIRQLC

-239 LTALSTHMHGG
+239 LTALSTHTHGG
-250 LVATLASKTFNAKE
+250 LVSTLSSRTFDPRE
-264 LWETVEK
+264 LWEMVEK
-271 FKITMLTIV
+271 CKITMLTIV

-289 DELERSVADSRSW
+289 EELENSFANDTAW
-302 DISSLRLV
+302 DITSLRLV

-324 LLNLHSCTIL
+324 LLDLHSCTIL

-351 RKRKDTGTARF
+351 RRRKDTGTARF
-362 YLGKHTKVLRE
+362 FLGEHTRVLTE
-373 DGQEV
+373 NGEEV
-378 EPGSKQI
+378 EPGSNMT

-399 KDHEKT
+399 KDPEKT
-405 EETFPTINGRRWSI
+405 EATFPTINGRRWSI

-460 NPKIIDCNVVGLPDD
+460 NPLVVDCNVVGISDE
-475 RWGEAV
+475 RWGQAV
-481 AAVVEIKD
+481 TAVVEIKT
-489 GEIISELEIINDAK
+489 GATLEEAELLTEVK
-503 KRLAGYKVPKSIVF
+503 ERLAGYKVPKSVIF
-517 VEKLKRGPNGKS
+517 VEKLKRGPNGKA

-535 KTAEN
+535 DIAES
-540 API
+540 P

>member
-1 MSATYGNLNI
+1 MSGTYVNLNI
-11 ANAWE
+11 ATAWE
-16 AIADQIGDLPAIST
+16 AISDQIGDLTAIST
-30 LETSTTW
+30 SENSESW
-37 KEFERNSASLART
+37 EEFEKRSASLAKT
-50 FYEKGLKRDSKV
+50 FSEKGLKRDSKV

-76 FAAFKL
+76 FAAFKI

-104 SDAEAILFDSSLT
+104 ADAEAILFDSSLT

-123 RAKCPKL
+123 RSRCPKL
-130 KAFVRIGEGANEDWF
+130 KVFVRIGGGSSEDWITD
-145 MSYKDA
+145 YEEA
-151 ISNDPLER
+151 VNNDTLPR
-159 FERSSDDL
+159 IERSGDDL

-179 KAVMWSHSGLI
+179 KAVMWSHAGLL
-190 GGMGETFR
+190 GGMAETFR
-198 SLGEEIPET
+198 SLGEKIPENSEE
-207 PHDAGDLAKRVT
+207 AGSIAKRVT
-219 GSGKEIRQLC
+219 IEGKEIRQLC

-239 LTALSTHMHGG
+239 LTALSTHTHGG
-250 LVATLASKTFNAKE
+250 LVSTLSSRTFDPRE
-264 LWETVEK
+264 LWEMVEK
-271 FKITMLTIV
+271 CKITMLTIV

-289 DELERSVADSRSW
+289 EELENSFANDTAW
-302 DISSLRLV
+302 DITSLRLV

-324 LLNLHSCTIL
+324 LLDLHSCTIL

-351 RKRKDTGTARF
+351 RRRKDTGTARF
-362 YLGKHTKVLRE
+362 FLGEHTRVLTE
-373 DGQEV
+373 NGEEV
-378 EPGSKQI
+378 EPGSNMT

-399 KDHEKT
+399 KDPEKT
-405 EETFPTINGRRWSI
+405 EATFPTINGRRWSI

-460 NPKIIDCNVVGLPDD
+460 NPLVVDCNVVGISDE
-475 RWGEAV
+475 RWGQAV
-481 AAVVEIKD
+481 TAVVEIKT
-489 GEIISELEIINDAK
+489 GATLEEAELLTEVK
-503 KRLAGYKVPKSIVF
+503 ERLAGYKVPKSVIF
-517 VEKLKRGPNGKS
+517 VEKLKRGPNGKA

-535 KTAEN
+535 EIAQSF
-540 API
+540 

>member
-11 ANAWE
+11 ATAWE
-16 AIADQIGDLPAIST
+16 AISDQIGDLTAIYSG
-30 LETSTTW
+30 ENSESW
-37 KEFERNSASLART
+37 EEFEKRSASLAKT
-50 FYEKGLKRDSKV
+50 FSEKGLKRDSKV

-76 FAAFKL
+76 FAAFKI

-104 SDAEAILFDSSLT
+104 ADAEALLFDSSLT

-123 RAKCPKL
+123 RSRCPKL
-130 KAFVRIGEGANEDWF
+130 KVFLRVGEGPSEDWITN
-145 MSYKDA
+145 YEDA
-151 ISNDPLER
+151 VNNDPLPR
-159 FERSSDDL
+159 IERSGDDL

-179 KAVMWSHSGLI
+179 KAVMWSHAGLM
-190 GGMGETFR
+190 GGMAETFR
-198 SLGEEIPET
+198 SLGEKVPENFEEAAEI
-207 PHDAGDLAKRVT
+207 AKRVT
-219 GSGKEIRQLC
+219 GEGKEIRQLC

-239 LTALSTHMHGG
+239 LTALGTHMHGG
-250 LVATLASKTFNAKE
+250 LVATLSSRTFDPKE
-264 LWETVEK
+264 LWEMVEK
-271 FKITMLTIV
+271 CKITMLTIV

-289 DELERSVADSRSW
+289 DELEDSLKSDTVW
-302 DISSLRLV
+302 DLSSLRLV

-324 LLNLHSCTIL
+324 LLDLHSCTIL

-351 RKRKDTGTARF
+351 RRKKDTGTARF
-362 YLGKHTKVLRE
+362 FLGEHTRVLSE
-373 DGQEV
+373 DGEEI
-378 EPGSKQI
+378 EPGSEKI

-399 KDHEKT
+399 KDPEKT
-405 EETFPTINGRRWSI
+405 ELTFPTINGRRWAI
-419 PGDWASVEKDGSIT
+419 PGDWATIEKDGSIT

-460 NPKIIDCNVVGLPDD
+460 NSLVVDCNVVGLPDD
-475 RWGEAV
+475 RWGQAV
-481 AAVVEIKD
+481 TAVVEVKK
-489 GEIISELEIINDAK
+489 GETLKEVELLNDVK
-503 KRLAGYKVPKSIVF
+503 ERLAGYKVPKSVIF

-535 KTAEN
+535 ETAESS
-540 API
+540 

>member
-1 MSATYGNLNI
+1 MSTTYGNLNI
-11 ANAWE
+11 ATAWE
-16 AIADQIGDLPAIST
+16 AISDEIGDLTAISSS
-30 LETSTTW
+30 ENSKSW
-37 KEFERNSASLART
+37 EEFEKRSASLAKT
-50 FYEKGLKRDSKV
+50 FSEKGLKRDSKV
-62 AFYCYNGPEYLEGQ
+62 AFYCYNGSEYLEGQ
-76 FAAFKL
+76 FAAFKI

-104 SDAEAILFDSSLT
+104 ADAEAVLFDSSLT

-123 RAKCPKL
+123 RSRCPKL
-130 KAFVRIGEGANEDWF
+130 KVFVRIGEGSSQDWITNYED
-145 MSYKDA
+145 A
-151 ISNDPLER
+151 VNNDSLPR
-159 FERSSDDL
+159 IDRSGDDL

-179 KAVMWSHSGLI
+179 KAVMWSHAGLM
-190 GGMGETFR
+190 GGMTETFR
-198 SLGEEIPET
+198 SLGEKVPESFEE
-207 PHDAGDLAKRVT
+207 AAKVAKRVT
-219 GSGKEIRQLC
+219 GEGKEIRQLC

-239 LTALSTHMHGG
+239 LTALGTHMHGG
-250 LVATLASKTFNAKE
+250 LVATLSSRTFDPKE
-264 LWETVEK
+264 LWEMVEK
-271 FKITMLTIV
+271 RRITMLTIV

-289 DELERSVADSRSW
+289 DELEASLESGNAR

-324 LLNLHSCTIL
+324 LLDLHSCTIL

-351 RKRKDTGTARF
+351 RRKKDTGTARF
-362 YLGKHTKVLRE
+362 FLGEHTRVISE
-373 DGQEV
+373 DGEEI
-378 EPGSKQI
+378 EPGSEKT

-399 KDHEKT
+399 KDPEKT
-405 EETFPTINGRRWSI
+405 ESTFPTINGRRWSI

-442 NTGGEKV
+442 NTGGEKA

-460 NPKIIDCNVVGLPDD
+460 NPLVVDCNVVGLPDE
-475 RWGEAV
+475 RWGQAV
-481 AAVVEIKD
+481 TAVVEVEP
-489 GEIISELEIINDAK
+489 GETLEEVELLNDVK
-503 KRLAGYKVPKSIVF
+503 ERLAGYKVPKSVIF

-535 KTAEN
+535 ETAQSL
-540 API
+540 

>member
-1 MSATYGNLNI
+1 MSGPYINLNI
-11 ANAWE
+11 ATAWE
-16 AIADQIGDLPAIST
+16 AISDQIGDLTAIST
-30 LETSTTW
+30 SENSESW
-37 KEFERNSASLART
+37 EEFEKRSASLAKT
-50 FYEKGLKRDSKV
+50 FSEKGLKRDSKV

-76 FAAFKL
+76 FAAFKI

-104 SDAEAILFDSSLT
+104 ADAEALLFDSSLT

-123 RAKCPKL
+123 RTRCPKL
-130 KAFVRIGEGANEDWF
+130 KVFVRIGGGSSEDWITD
-145 MSYKDA
+145 YEEA
-151 ISNDPLER
+151 VNNDTLPR
-159 FERSSDDL
+159 IERSGDDL

-179 KAVMWSHSGLI
+179 KAVMWSHAGLL
-190 GGMGETFR
+190 GGMAETFR
-198 SLGEEIPET
+198 SLGEKIPENSEE
-207 PHDAGDLAKRVT
+207 AGSIAKRVT
-219 GSGKEIRQLC
+219 SEGKEIRQLC

-239 LTALSTHMHGG
+239 LTALSTHTHGG
-250 LVATLASKTFNAKE
+250 LVSTLSSRTFDPRE
-264 LWETVEK
+264 LWEMVEK
-271 FKITMLTIV
+271 CKITMLTIV

-289 DELERSVADSRSW
+289 EELENSFANDTAW
-302 DISSLRLV
+302 DITSLRLV

-324 LLNLHSCTIL
+324 LLDLHSCTIL

-351 RKRKDTGTARF
+351 RRRKDTGTARF
-362 YLGKHTKVLRE
+362 FLGEHTRVLTE
-373 DGQEV
+373 NGEEV
-378 EPGSKQI
+378 EPGSNMT

-399 KDHEKT
+399 KDPEKT
-405 EETFPTINGRRWSI
+405 EATFPTINGRRWSI

-460 NPKIIDCNVVGLPDD
+460 NPLVVDCNVVGISDE
-475 RWGEAV
+475 RWGQAV
-481 AAVVEIKD
+481 TAVVEIKT
-489 GEIISELEIINDAK
+489 GATLEEAELLTEVK
-503 KRLAGYKVPKSIVF
+503 ERLAGYKVPKSVIF
-517 VEKLKRGPNGKS
+517 VEKLKRGPNGKA

-535 KTAEN
+535 DIAES
-540 API
+540 P

>member
-1 MSATYGNLNI
+1 VSGTYVNLNI
-11 ANAWE
+11 ATAWE
-16 AIADQIGDLPAIST
+16 AISDQIGDLTAIST
-30 LETSTTW
+30 SENSESW
-37 KEFERNSASLART
+37 EEFEKRSASLAKT
-50 FYEKGLKRDSKV
+50 FSEKGLKRDSKV

-76 FAAFKL
+76 FAAFKI

-104 SDAEAILFDSSLT
+104 ADAEAILFDSSLT

-123 RAKCPKL
+123 RSRCPKL
-130 KAFVRIGEGANEDWF
+130 KVFVRIGGGSSEDWITD
-145 MSYKDA
+145 YEEA
-151 ISNDPLER
+151 VNNDTLPR
-159 FERSSDDL
+159 IERSGDDL

-179 KAVMWSHSGLI
+179 KAVMWSHAGLL
-190 GGMGETFR
+190 GGMAETFR
-198 SLGEEIPET
+198 SLGEKIPENSEE
-207 PHDAGDLAKRVT
+207 AGSIAKRVT
-219 GSGKEIRQLC
+219 SEGKEIRQLC

-239 LTALSTHMHGG
+239 LTALSTHTHGG
-250 LVATLASKTFNAKE
+250 LVSTLSSRTFDPRE
-264 LWETVEK
+264 LWEMVEK
-271 FKITMLTIV
+271 SKITMLTIV

-289 DELERSVADSRSW
+289 EELENSFTNDTAW
-302 DISSLRLV
+302 DITSLRLV

-324 LLNLHSCTIL
+324 LLDLHSCTIL

-351 RKRKDTGTARF
+351 RRRKDTGTARF
-362 YLGKHTKVLRE
+362 FLGEHTRVLTE
-373 DGQEV
+373 NGEEV
-378 EPGSKQI
+378 EPGSNMT

-399 KDHEKT
+399 KDPEKT
-405 EETFPTINGRRWSI
+405 EATFPTINGRRWSI

-460 NPKIIDCNVVGLPDD
+460 NPLVVDCNVVGISDE
-475 RWGEAV
+475 RWGQAV
-481 AAVVEIKD
+481 TAVVEIKT
-489 GEIISELEIINDAK
+489 GATLEEAELLTEVK
-503 KRLAGYKVPKSIVF
+503 ERLAGYKVPKSVIF
-517 VEKLKRGPNGKS
+517 VEKLKRGPNGKA

-535 KTAEN
+535 DIAES
-540 API
+540 P

>member
-11 ANAWE
+11 ATAWE
-16 AIADQIGDLPAIST
+16 AISDQIGDLTAIYSG
-30 LETSTTW
+30 ENSESW
-37 KEFERNSASLART
+37 EEFEKRSASLAKT
-50 FYEKGLKRDSKV
+50 FSEKGLKRDSKV

-76 FAAFKL
+76 FAAFKI

-104 SDAEAILFDSSLT
+104 ADAEALLFDSSLT

-123 RAKCPKL
+123 RSRCPKL
-130 KAFVRIGEGANEDWF
+130 KVFLRVGEGPSEDWITN
-145 MSYKDA
+145 YEDA
-151 ISNDPLER
+151 VNNDPLPR
-159 FERSSDDL
+159 IERSGDDL

-179 KAVMWSHSGLI
+179 KAVMWSHAGLM
-190 GGMGETFR
+190 GGMAETFR
-198 SLGEEIPET
+198 SLGEKVPENFEEAAEI
-207 PHDAGDLAKRVT
+207 AKRVT
-219 GSGKEIRQLC
+219 GEGKEIRQLC

-239 LTALSTHMHGG
+239 LTALGTHMHGG
-250 LVATLASKTFNAKE
+250 LVATLSSRTFDPKE
-264 LWETVEK
+264 LWEMVEK
-271 FKITMLTIV
+271 CKITMLTIV

-289 DELERSVADSRSW
+289 DELEDSLKSDTVW
-302 DISSLRLV
+302 DLSSLRLV

-324 LLNLHSCTIL
+324 LLDLHSCTIL

-351 RKRKDTGTARF
+351 RRKKDTGTARF
-362 YLGKHTKVLRE
+362 FLGEHTRVLSE
-373 DGQEV
+373 DGEEI
-378 EPGSKQI
+378 EPGSEKI

-399 KDHEKT
+399 KDPEKT
-405 EETFPTINGRRWSI
+405 ELTFPTINGRRWSI
-419 PGDWASVEKDGSIT
+419 PGDWATIEKDGSIT

-460 NPKIIDCNVVGLPDD
+460 NSLVVDCNVVGLPDD
-475 RWGEAV
+475 RWGQAV
-481 AAVVEIKD
+481 TAVVEVKK
-489 GEIISELEIINDAK
+489 GETLKEVELLNDVK
-503 KRLAGYKVPKSIVF
+503 ERLAGYKVPKSVIF

-535 KTAEN
+535 EIAESS
-540 API
+540 

>member
-11 ANAWE
+11 ATAWE
-16 AIADQIGDLPAIST
+16 AISDQIGDLTAIYSG
-30 LETSTTW
+30 ENSESW
-37 KEFERNSASLART
+37 EEFEKRSASLAKT
-50 FYEKGLKRDSKV
+50 FSEKGLKRDSKV

-76 FAAFKL
+76 FAAFKI

-104 SDAEAILFDSSLT
+104 ADAEALLFDSSLT

-123 RAKCPKL
+123 RSRCPKL
-130 KAFVRIGEGANEDWF
+130 KVFLRVGEGPSEDWITN
-145 MSYKDA
+145 YEDA
-151 ISNDPLER
+151 VNNDPLPR
-159 FERSSDDL
+159 IERSGDDL

-179 KAVMWSHSGLI
+179 KAVMWSHAGLM
-190 GGMGETFR
+190 GGMAETFR
-198 SLGEEIPET
+198 SLGEKVPENFEEAAEI
-207 PHDAGDLAKRVT
+207 AKRVT
-219 GSGKEIRQLC
+219 GEGKEIRQLC

-239 LTALSTHMHGG
+239 LTALGTHMHGG
-250 LVATLASKTFNAKE
+250 LVATLSSRTFDPKE
-264 LWETVEK
+264 LWEVVEK
-271 FKITMLTIV
+271 CKITMLTIV

-289 DELERSVADSRSW
+289 DELEDSLKSDTVW
-302 DISSLRLV
+302 DLSSLRLV

-324 LLNLHSCTIL
+324 LLDLHSCTIL

-351 RKRKDTGTARF
+351 RRKKDTGTARF
-362 YLGKHTKVLRE
+362 FLGEHTRVLSE
-373 DGQEV
+373 DGEEI
-378 EPGSKQI
+378 EPGSEKI

-399 KDHEKT
+399 KDPEKT
-405 EETFPTINGRRWSI
+405 ELTFPTINGRRWSI
-419 PGDWASVEKDGSIT
+419 PGDWATIEKDGSIT

-460 NPKIIDCNVVGLPDD
+460 NSLVVDCNVVGLPDD
-475 RWGEAV
+475 RWGQAV
-481 AAVVEIKD
+481 TAVVEVKK
-489 GEIISELEIINDAK
+489 GETLKEVELLNDVK
-503 KRLAGYKVPKSIVF
+503 ERLAGYKVPKSVIF

-535 KTAEN
+535 ETAESS
-540 API
+540 

>member
-1 MSATYGNLNI
+1 VSATYGNLNI
-11 ANAWE
+11 ATAWE
-16 AIADQIGDLPAIST
+16 AISDQIGDLTAIYSG
-30 LETSTTW
+30 ENSESW
-37 KEFERNSASLART
+37 EEFEKRSASLAKT
-50 FYEKGLKRDSKV
+50 FSEKGLKRDSKV

-76 FAAFKL
+76 FAAFKI

-104 SDAEAILFDSSLT
+104 ADAEALLFDSSLT

-123 RAKCPKL
+123 RSRCPKL
-130 KAFVRIGEGANEDWF
+130 KVFLRVGEGPSEDWITN
-145 MSYKDA
+145 YEDA
-151 ISNDPLER
+151 VNNDPLPR
-159 FERSSDDL
+159 IERSGDDL

-179 KAVMWSHSGLI
+179 KAVMWSHAGLM
-190 GGMGETFR
+190 GGMAETFR
-198 SLGEEIPET
+198 SLGEKVPENFEEAAEI
-207 PHDAGDLAKRVT
+207 AKRVT
-219 GSGKEIRQLC
+219 GEGKEIRQLC

-239 LTALSTHMHGG
+239 LTALGTHMHGG
-250 LVATLASKTFNAKE
+250 LVATLSSRTFDPKE
-264 LWETVEK
+264 LWEMVEK
-271 FKITMLTIV
+271 CKITMLTIV

-289 DELERSVADSRSW
+289 DELEDSLKSDTVR
-302 DISSLRLV
+302 DLSSLRLV

-324 LLNLHSCTIL
+324 LLDLHSCTIL

-351 RKRKDTGTARF
+351 RRKKDTGTARF
-362 YLGKHTKVLRE
+362 FLGEHTRVLSE
-373 DGQEV
+373 DGEEI
-378 EPGSKQI
+378 EPGSEKI

-399 KDHEKT
+399 KDPEKT
-405 EETFPTINGRRWSI
+405 ELTFPTINGRRWSI
-419 PGDWASVEKDGSIT
+419 PGDWATIEKDGSIT

-460 NPKIIDCNVVGLPDD
+460 NSLVVDCNVVGLPDD
-475 RWGEAV
+475 RWGQAV
-481 AAVVEIKD
+481 TAVVEVKK
-489 GEIISELEIINDAK
+489 GETLKEVELLNDVK
-503 KRLAGYKVPKSIVF
+503 ERLAGYKVPKSVIF

-535 KTAEN
+535 ETAESS
-540 API
+540 

>member
-1 MSATYGNLNI
+1 MSATYVNLNI
-11 ANAWE
+11 ATAWE
-16 AIADQIGDLPAIST
+16 AISDQIGDLTAIST
-30 LETSTTW
+30 SENSESW
-37 KEFERNSASLART
+37 EEFEKRSASLAKT
-50 FYEKGLKRDSKV
+50 FSEKGLKRDSKV

-76 FAAFKL
+76 FAAFKI

-104 SDAEAILFDSSLT
+104 ADAEAVLFDSSLT

-123 RAKCPKL
+123 RSRCPKL
-130 KAFVRIGEGANEDWF
+130 KVFVRIGEGSSEDWITD
-145 MSYKDA
+145 YEEA
-151 ISNDPLER
+151 VNNDPLPR
-159 FERSSDDL
+159 IERSGDDL

-179 KAVMWSHSGLI
+179 KAVMWSHAGLL
-190 GGMGETFR
+190 GGMEETFR
-198 SLGEEIPET
+198 SLGEKIPENSEE
-207 PHDAGDLAKRVT
+207 AGRIAKRVT
-219 GSGKEIRQLC
+219 SEGKEIRQLC

-239 LTALSTHMHGG
+239 LTALSTHTHGG
-250 LVATLASKTFNAKE
+250 LVSTLSSRTFDPRE
-264 LWETVEK
+264 LWEMVEK
-271 FKITMLTIV
+271 CKITMLTIV

-289 DELERSVADSRSW
+289 DELENSFTNDTAW

-324 LLNLHSCTIL
+324 LLDLHSCTIL

-351 RKRKDTGTARF
+351 RRRKDTGTARF
-362 YLGKHTKVLRE
+362 FLGEHTRVLTE
-373 DGQEV
+373 DGEEI
-378 EPGSKQI
+378 EPGSNMT

-399 KDHEKT
+399 KDPEKT
-405 EETFPTINGRRWSI
+405 EATFPTINGRRWSI

-460 NPKIIDCNVVGLPDD
+460 NPLVVDCNVVGISDE
-475 RWGEAV
+475 RWGQAV
-481 AAVVEIKD
+481 TAVVEIKI
-489 GEIISELEIINDAK
+489 GATLKEAELLNDVK
-503 KRLAGYKVPKSIVF
+503 ERLAGYKVPKSVIF
-517 VEKLKRGPNGKS
+517 VEKLKRGPNGKA
-529 DYRWAR
+529 DYGWAR
-535 KTAEN
+535 DLAQS
-540 API
+540 P

>member
-1 MSATYGNLNI
+1 MSTTYGNLNI
-11 ANAWE
+11 ATAWE
-16 AIADQIGDLPAIST
+16 AISDEIGDLTAISSS
-30 LETSTTW
+30 ENSKSW
-37 KEFERNSASLART
+37 EEFEKRSASLAKT
-50 FYEKGLKRDSKV
+50 FSEKGLKRDSKV
-62 AFYCYNGPEYLEGQ
+62 AFYCYNGSEYLEGQ
-76 FAAFKL
+76 FAAFKI

-104 SDAEAILFDSSLT
+104 ADAEAVLFDSSLT

-123 RAKCPKL
+123 RSRCPKL
-130 KAFVRIGEGANEDWF
+130 KVFVRIGEGSSQDWITNYED
-145 MSYKDA
+145 A
-151 ISNDPLER
+151 VNNDPLPR
-159 FERSSDDL
+159 IDRSGDDL

-179 KAVMWSHSGLI
+179 KAVMWSHAGLM
-190 GGMGETFR
+190 GGMTETFR
-198 SLGEEIPET
+198 SLGEKVPESFEE
-207 PHDAGDLAKRVT
+207 AAKVAKRVT
-219 GSGKEIRQLC
+219 GEGKEIRQLC

-239 LTALSTHMHGG
+239 LTALGTHVHGG
-250 LVATLASKTFNAKE
+250 LVATLSSRTFDPKE
-264 LWETVEK
+264 LWEMVEK
-271 FKITMLTIV
+271 RRITMLTIV

-289 DELERSVADSRSW
+289 DELEASLESGNARDN
-302 DISSLRLV
+302 SSLRLV

-324 LLNLHSCTIL
+324 LLDLHSCTIL

-351 RKRKDTGTARF
+351 RRKKDTGTARF
-362 YLGKHTKVLRE
+362 FLGEHTRVISE
-373 DGQEV
+373 DGEEI
-378 EPGSKQI
+378 EPGSEKT

-399 KDHEKT
+399 KDPEKT
-405 EETFPTINGRRWSI
+405 ESTFPTINGRRWSI

-460 NPKIIDCNVVGLPDD
+460 NPLVVDCNVVGLPDE
-475 RWGEAV
+475 RWGQAV
-481 AAVVEIKD
+481 TAVVEVEP
-489 GEIISELEIINDAK
+489 GETLEEVELLNDVK
-503 KRLAGYKVPKSIVF
+503 ERLAGYKVPKSVVF

-535 KTAEN
+535 ETAQSL
-540 API
+540 

>member
-1 MSATYGNLNI
+1 MSGTYVNLNI
-11 ANAWE
+11 ATAWE
-16 AIADQIGDLPAIST
+16 AISDQIGDLTAIST
-30 LETSTTW
+30 SENSESW
-37 KEFERNSASLART
+37 EEFEKRSASLAKT
-50 FYEKGLKRDSKV
+50 FSEKGLKRDSKV

-76 FAAFKL
+76 FAAFKI

-104 SDAEAILFDSSLT
+104 ADAEAILFDSSLT

-123 RAKCPKL
+123 RSRCPKL
-130 KAFVRIGEGANEDWF
+130 KVFVRIGGGSSEDWITD
-145 MSYKDA
+145 YEEA
-151 ISNDPLER
+151 VNNDTLPR
-159 FERSSDDL
+159 IERSGDDL

-179 KAVMWSHSGLI
+179 KAVMWSHAGLL
-190 GGMGETFR
+190 GGMAETFR
-198 SLGEEIPET
+198 SLGEKIPENSEE
-207 PHDAGDLAKRVT
+207 AGSIAKRVT
-219 GSGKEIRQLC
+219 SEGKEIRQLC

-239 LTALSTHMHGG
+239 LTALSTHTHGG
-250 LVATLASKTFNAKE
+250 LVSTLSSRTFDPRE
-264 LWETVEK
+264 LWEMVEK
-271 FKITMLTIV
+271 CKITMLTIV

-289 DELERSVADSRSW
+289 EELENSFTNDIAW
-302 DISSLRLV
+302 DITSLRLV

-324 LLNLHSCTIL
+324 LLDLHSCTIL

-351 RKRKDTGTARF
+351 RRRKDTGTARF
-362 YLGKHTKVLRE
+362 FLGEHTRVLTE
-373 DGQEV
+373 NGEEV
-378 EPGSKQI
+378 EPGSNMT

-399 KDHEKT
+399 KDPEKT
-405 EETFPTINGRRWSI
+405 EATFPTINGRRWSI

-460 NPKIIDCNVVGLPDD
+460 NPLVVDCNVVGISDE
-475 RWGEAV
+475 RWGQAV
-481 AAVVEIKD
+481 TAVVEVKS
-489 GEIISELEIINDAK
+489 GETLEEAELLTEVK
-503 KRLAGYKVPKSIVF
+503 ERLAGYKVPKSVIF
-517 VEKLKRGPNGKS
+517 VEKLKRGPNGKA

-535 KTAEN
+535 DIAES
-540 API
+540 P

>member
-11 ANAWE
+11 ATAWE
-16 AIADQIGDLPAIST
+16 AISDQIGDLTAIYSG
-30 LETSTTW
+30 ENSESW
-37 KEFERNSASLART
+37 EEFEKRSASLAKT
-50 FYEKGLKRDSKV
+50 FSEKGLKRDSKV

-76 FAAFKL
+76 FAAFKI

-104 SDAEAILFDSSLT
+104 ADAEALLFDSSLT
-117 ERVDSV
+117 ERVNSV
-123 RAKCPKL
+123 RSRCQKL
-130 KAFVRIGEGANEDWF
+130 KVFVRIGEGSSQDWITNYED
-145 MSYKDA
+145 A
-151 ISNDPLER
+151 VNNDPLPR
-159 FERSSDDL
+159 IDRSGDDL

-179 KAVMWSHSGLI
+179 KAVMWSHAGLM
-190 GGMGETFR
+190 GGMTETFR
-198 SLGEEIPET
+198 SLGEKVPESFEE
-207 PHDAGDLAKRVT
+207 AAKVAKRVT
-219 GSGKEIRQLC
+219 GEGKEIRQLC

-239 LTALSTHMHGG
+239 LTALGTHMHGG
-250 LVATLASKTFNAKE
+250 LVATLSSRTFDPKE
-264 LWETVEK
+264 LWEMVEK
-271 FKITMLTIV
+271 RRITMLTIV

-289 DELERSVADSRSW
+289 DELEASLESGNAR

-324 LLNLHSCTIL
+324 LLDLHSCTIL

-351 RKRKDTGTARF
+351 RRKKDTGTARF
-362 YLGKHTKVLRE
+362 FLGEHTRVISE
-373 DGQEV
+373 DGEEI
-378 EPGSKQI
+378 EPGSEKT

-399 KDHEKT
+399 KDPEKT
-405 EETFPTINGRRWSI
+405 ESTFPTINGRRWSI

-460 NPKIIDCNVVGLPDD
+460 NPLVVDCNVVGLPDE
-475 RWGEAV
+475 RWGQAV
-481 AAVVEIKD
+481 TAVVEVEPGETLEEVELLKD
-489 GEIISELEIINDAK
+489 VKE
-503 KRLAGYKVPKSIVF
+503 RLAGYKVPKSVVF

-535 KTAEN
+535 ETAQSL
-540 API
+540 